1 MINKKIARRYTLALW
16 EIAKDDNITDQVL
29 QDFKLI
35 RNTID
40 SSRELLVMLRSPIVN
55 LKKKLDILTAI
66 FEKRVKGLTM
76 KLISVL
82 TEKNRESS
90 LYDISVDF
98 ENLVNEKKGIAKA
111 KITTAI
117 ELSDK
122 EKNNLIAKLKE
133 YAGKDL
139 IPVFTV
145 DKEIKGGF
153 IAQVSDT
160 IIDASIK
167 RQLELLREELQKGS
181 AYLN

>member
-16 EIAKDDNITDQVL
+16 EISKDDNITEQVL
-29 QDFKLI
+29 LDFKLI

-40 SSRELLVMLRSPIVN
+40 SSRELLVMLRSPVVN
-55 LKKKLDILTAI
+55 SKKKLAVLTAV
-66 FEKRVKGLTM
+66 FEKRATGLTM

-90 LYDISVDF
+90 LYDISIDF

-117 ELSDK
+117 DLSDK

-139 IPVFTV
+139 IPAFTV

-167 RQLELLREELQKGS
+167 RQLELLKEQFMKGS
-181 AYLN
+181 TALN